1 MLPSRKV
8 SWSTFLASV
17 RGALASQDAQ
27 FFADTSFLMKVAS
40 LNGPARTVMRS
51 WIDGIGTERFHIP
64 AWVAHETYRH
74 LGKDNGQA
82 LTPMA
87 KLAAELAA
95 KIEETRAE
103 ARRFVDDQTSTSFP
117 VAPGSQPLDRAGYLL
132 ALDREAGRVAARA
145 RHLRQRAAGRLED
158 TADFL
163 AELINRHVMA
173 AGTYDRLATIE
184 AEYAARLVGDQP
196 PGQKDRKKELNKYG
210 DLLTWREIVDR
221 CKAEPSLTCVILL
234 TDDNKPDWVFRPPM
248 LVDDRGEGRPDR
260 TVSNDGS
267 LGFQVLL
274 PQPLLT
280 HELGGGRTD
289 FQLHIINL
297 GTLARITADRPEMR
311 DLAHAYSALV
321 AGQATPPDETAAPP
335 SAAAAELEGPAPQNA
350 VPLEQR
356 ITDLADIDR
365 SADAVAALAAAVE
378 RGDVPAPLARAIGR
392 AIVEAAEAGAETAEL
407 FGRGLLSTVQAHAD
421 TWPTIIEGMLLGA
434 YLRED
439 GRLRR
444 RPLTALIPALFEA
457 AEKPE
462 ARPAVERLRA
472 EIGAEIRRYLLLPGD
487 AGAASLNVSLRRR
500 ADGTGKLEAVLRGD
514 VPLLVDGR
522 RGSPAS
528 LAALAGGRTDE
539 SVAGF
544 RGLLASYFAV
554 PDGLIETNLALA
566 DRVSWDEIQC
576 LVDWGADTDR
586 PLR

>member
-8 SWSTFLASV
+8 SWSEFLAKV
-17 RGALASQDAQ
+17 RGALADPDAH
-27 FFADTSFLMKVAS
+27 FFADTSFLMKAAS
-40 LNGPARTVMRS
+40 LNGPARAVVRG
-51 WIDGIGTERFHIP
+51 WVDNIGAARFHVP

-82 LTPMA
+82 LTPMSR
-87 KLAAELAA
+87 LASDLAA
-95 KIEETRAE
+95 KIDEIRAE
-103 ARRFVDDQTSTSFP
+103 ARRFVDDDSSASFP
-117 VAPGSQPLDRAGYLL
+117 VPAGTPVPDRAGYLL
-132 ALDREAGRVAARA
+132 GLDAEAARLGARA

-163 AELINRHVMA
+163 AELINKHVMP
-173 AGTYDRLATIE
+173 AGTYESLATIE

-210 DLLTWREIVDR
+210 DLLTWREIVDH
-221 CKAEPSLTCVILL
+221 CKKEPSPNCVILL

-280 HELGGGRTD
+280 HELAGGRD
-289 FQLHIINL
+289 GFQLHIVNL
-297 GTLARITADRPEMR
+297 GTLARISADQPEMR

-321 AGQATPPDETAAPP
+321 AEQQPQPETAPP
-335 SAAAAELEGPAPQNA
+335 AAADDEAVQQVSVTPATTS
-350 VPLEQR
+350 LEQR
-356 ITDLADIDR
+356 IADLGDLDR
-365 SADAVAALAAAVE
+365 AADAVAALSVE
-378 RGDVPAPLARAIGR
+378 LARGELAAPMARATGR
-392 AIVEAAEAGAETAEL
+392 AIVEAAESGVETAEL
-407 FGRGLLSTVQAHAD
+407 FGRAVLSTNAVHPD
-421 TWPTIIEGMLLGA
+421 TRPTLLEGMLLGA

-439 GRLRR
+439 GRLRS
-444 RPLTALIPALFEA
+444 RPLTALVPALFEA
-457 AEKPE
+457 SSKAE

-472 EIGAEIRRYLLLPGD
+472 EIGAEVNKYLLLPGD
-487 AGAASLNVSLRRR
+487 GGAASLNMALRRR
-500 ADGTGKLEAVLRGD
+500 GDGTGKLKSVLRGD

-522 RGSPAS
+522 RGAPTS
-528 LAALAGGRTDE
+528 LAMLANGRTEE
-539 SVAGF
+539 SVAAF
-544 RGLLASYFAV
+544 RRMLADHFAV
-554 PDGLIETNLALA
+554 PDGRIETNLALA

-576 LVDWGADTDR
+576 LVDWGADTER